1 MIYRQRLTDGPGR
14 VLAARAARSLAVG
27 GRAELS
33 SVVERCYLSLVQSA
47 RVHEE
52 HMWQARR
59 MANIH
64 HRRMPPYRRGVQH
77 ALPVFFTSVRVRSRP
92 GRLHLSLFNNM
103 VEKKE
108 NRDKYSNKKKA
119 HLSTPAWTTVSDAK
133 VKQQNY
139 NDYTNSSNSK

>member
-1 MIYRQRLTDGPGR
+1 MAGTTHGEYSPQTDAP
-14 VLAARAARSLAVG
+14 VPSWHAACVAS
-27 GRAELS
+27 
-33 SVVERCYLSLVQSA
+33 
-47 RVHEE
+47 
-52 HMWQARR
+52 
-59 MANIH
+59 
-64 HRRMPPYRRGVQH
+64 
-77 ALPVFFTSVRVRSRP
+77 FFTSVRVRSRP

>member
-1 MIYRQRLTDGPGR
+1 VIYRQRLTDGPGR

-64 HRRMPPYRRGVQH
+64 YRRMPPYRRGVQH
-77 ALPVFFTSVRVRSRP
+77 ALPVFSRP
-92 GRLHLSLFNNM
+92 YASAADPAAFICL
-103 VEKKE
+103 
-108 NRDKYSNKKKA
+108 YSII
-119 HLSTPAWTTVSDAK
+119 W
-133 VKQQNY
+133 
-139 NDYTNSSNSK
+139 